1 MQTLRALFIICVL
14 VVVTA
19 PLMVLQLLFVLTG
32 ARAAKSLPVWW
43 HGFVCRLIGV
53 RVSVEGALAEER
65 PLLIAANHVSWLDI
79 NVLSSVAP
87 VSFIAK
93 REVAGW
99 PVFGWLAKLQR
110 SVFVDR
116 ERRSATARVNSEIA
130 TRLNAGDVM
139 VLFAEGTSSDG
150 NDVLPFR
157 SALLGVAQDLVRG
170 SDADGAEM
178 AAGPVYVQPVALAYI
193 RLNGLPMGRQHRP
206 IVAWHGDIDL
216 GPHLWRLLRAG
227 SIDVTVSF
235 GDPLALT
242 DAGGRKRV
250 ARDAERSVRG
260 MAIPTLTGRGNAWAQ
275 ALPPARQ
282 ADAGPAG
289 AGTVGTGNV
298 ATGHAR
304 TALSAR
310 PETG

>member
-1 MQTLRALFIICVL
+1 MQTVRALFIICVL

-19 PLMVLQLLFVLTG
+19 PLMVLQLLFVLIG

-53 RVSVEGALAEER
+53 RVSVEGRLAEER

-170 SDADGAEM
+170 SEEDAAN
-178 AAGPVYVQPVALAYI
+178 GPVYVQPVALAYI

-235 GDPLALT
+235 GEPIPLT

-275 ALPPARQ
+275 ALPAT
-282 ADAGPAG
+282 GPAG
-289 AGTVGTGNV
+289 AGTAGAGPV

>member
-1 MQTLRALFIICVL
+1 MQTIRALFIICVL

-19 PLMVLQLLFVLTG
+19 PLMLLQLVFVLTG
-32 ARAAKSLPVWW
+32 SRAAKSLPVWW
-43 HGFVCRLIGV
+43 HRFVCRLVGV
-53 RVSVEGALAEER
+53 RVGVEGALADER

-79 NVLSSVAP
+79 NVLSSVVP

-130 TRLNAGDVM
+130 GRLAAGDVM

-170 SDADGAEM
+170 SD
-178 AAGPVYVQPVALAYI
+178 GPIYVQPVALAYT

-216 GPHLWRLLRAG
+216 GPHLWRLLRTG

-235 GDPLALT
+235 GDPIPLA

-250 ARDAERSVRG
+250 ALDAERSVRG
-260 MAIPTLTGRGNAWAQ
+260 MAIPTLTGRGDAWAH
-275 ALPPARQ
+275 AWPA
-282 ADAGPAG
+282 AA
-289 AGTVGTGNV
+289 
-298 ATGHAR
+298 GHAR